1 VRRKQ
6 KILKALLIASFVTTG
21 VSSCQT
27 SRKNKGSTT
36 KSVGVPVGQYRG
48 YQRIN
53 ALIKSRL
60 LEPGAAGRSFDL
72 GGTFLGSYSSDRFP
86 SDMAILMGSFTDAS
100 GKLSFVNGEPNAVSM
115 TLWDTALTGFAGM
128 MSGYCGDAPGAG
140 APVGYPLN
148 VRGAQAIR
156 SVCAVWPNGV
166 TDAQLHELW
175 SWVMSFDAPESA
187 EADWKAAILDPASP
201 IRQLP
206 AKDGVAAIMRTIFV
220 NPWFLLES

>member
-1 VRRKQ
+1 MRRKQ
-6 KILKALLIASFVTTG
+6 KFFKALLIASFVAAG
-21 VSSCQT
+21 ASSCQT

-36 KSVGVPVGQYRG
+36 KSVGVPVGQFRG

-53 ALIKSRL
+53 ALIKSRMI
-60 LEPGAAGRSFDL
+60 EPGEQSRGFDL
-72 GGTFLGSYSSDRFP
+72 SGRFLGSYDL
-86 SDMAILMGSFTDAS
+86 ALLMGSFTDAS
-100 GKLSFVNGEPNAVSM
+100 GKQSYVNGDPNVVSM

-128 MSGYCGDAPGAG
+128 MSGYCVDAPSSYG
-140 APVGYPLN
+140 LN
-148 VRGAQAIR
+148 VRGVQAIK
-156 SVCAVWPNGV
+156 SACTAWPNGV

-187 EADWKAAILDPASP
+187 ESDWKAAILDPASP

-206 AKDGVAAIMRTIFV
+206 AKDGVAAVMRTIFM

>member
-1 VRRKQ
+1 M
-6 KILKALLIASFVTTG
+6 
-21 VSSCQT
+21 
-27 SRKNKGSTT
+27 
-36 KSVGVPVGQYRG
+36 GQYRG

-53 ALIKSRL
+53 ALIRSRL

-128 MSGYCGDAPGAG
+128 MSGYCVDAPGAG
-140 APVGYPLN
+140 LPVLYQLN
-148 VRGAQAIR
+148 ARGAQAIK
-156 SVCAVWPNGV
+156 SVCTAWPNGV
-166 TDAQLHELW
+166 TDVQLHELW